1 MNVAHTVFHTCPL
14 LLCMLLRW
22 NKNVSKYVWVSDCKD
37 GRVCC
42 STCKQWPVFLL
53 CRCAYADYI
62 KYQTDLRRCS
72 GSCEKYL
79 DSGRSQISI
88 PAVFYLDCLQF
99 RKPNVKVERPFA
111 LLTAE
116 KKEMLWPVKY
126 PSPDCFGI
134 RPVDCQGRSD
144 RISSV
149 PYSGRFLW
157 GSQKKT
163 SDFAVEVWQRI
174 CKMQILCHIKKKRY
188 KLKTT

>member
-111 LLTAE
+111 LLTAG
-116 KKEMLWPVKY
+116 KKRDAVTCK
-126 PSPDCFGI
+126 
-134 RPVDCQGRSD
+134 
-144 RISSV
+144 V
-149 PYSGRFLW
+149 PFPRLFWYKACGLP
-157 GSQKKT
+157 G
-163 SDFAVEVWQRI
+163 EVWQNIKCSLFWKIFVRI
-174 CKMQILCHIKKKRY
+174 SEKNFRFCCRGVAEDLQDANSLSY
-188 KLKTT
+188 